1 MGCITTVVDCT
12 GRSNSAKHSTVNWIL
27 IENGQPV
34 GSSPCTLELNSGKL
48 KINSVRGRFKP
59 PTSACKP
66 TPPNR
71 ETILIFLCFLDCE
84 SPSTIR
90 QPGIDKYVLK
100 YSAACTNLAMSR
112 RAYCDKLQ
120 LLFRRLWMRCISMK
134 PGWQLRFTKLHSS
147 AYQWGCNS
155 VIWAGPLPKCEGIYF
170 WDPLR
175 NWA

>member
-1 MGCITTVVDCT
+1 MGCIPLVVDCT
-12 GRSNSAKHSTVNWIL
+12 GRSHSAKHTTVNWIL
-27 IENGQPV
+27 SENGQPV
-34 GSSPCTLELNSGKL
+34 GSSPCTLELNSGKP
-48 KINSVRGRFKP
+48 KINSVRGSRFEP
-59 PTSACKP
+59 PTM
-66 TPPNR
+66 
-71 ETILIFLCFLDCE
+71 LIFLCFLDCE

-90 QPGIDKYVLK
+90 QPGIDKFLLK
-100 YSAACTNLAMSR
+100 SSAACANLAMSR
-112 RAYCDKLQ
+112 LAYCDKLQ
-120 LLFRRLWMRCISMK
+120 SFFRPLWMPCNSMK